1 MSTLTALKA
10 VFLSFSRRT
19 WGQHIQTDNYLLLS
33 RYFQF
38 AIHIRF
44 MIPFDIPY
52 SRGVQIRFMILFDI
66 PYSRGVQ
73 IPFAKSP
80 W

>member
-1 MSTLTALKA
+1 MIP
-10 VFLSFSRRT
+10 FDIPYSR
-19 WGQHIQTDNYLLLS
+19 GVQ
-33 RYFQF
+33 
-38 AIHIRF
+38 IRF
-44 MIPFDIPY
+44 MILFDIPY

-80 W
+80 WWLNLFTWVRSIGG